1 MTAISR
7 RSALAGVASLTVPS
21 TALAAY
27 SATSIVDPIFAAIE
41 RHREAYMLRLTAGR
55 IRGDTPDWGPDCDEA
70 KLAVVEK
77 EDDAAYQANEDAAM
91 ALTTIR
97 PTTIAG
103 ILALLEYVE
112 FFNAGGIFLPDD
124 RVNWSSA
131 AMFWPRIERDHES
144 DEYGYLILAN
154 VRAALD
160 AQEVRS

>member
-41 RHREAYMLRLTAGR
+41 RHRE
-55 IRGDTPDWGPDCDEA
+55 GDTPDWGPDCDEA